1 MILSKDDSCN
11 IGMSN
16 SESLIILKEVH
27 RNNDYRWCFRVKAC
41 ASAVAHGGSC
51 GQGRLTQT
59 RFARGMEYLATVG
72 QCALHVKRMHFLKT
86 RTWILSI
93 ADPTSTLEREP
104 NSSADEFPTT
114 VAEADDCQNALMQE
128 L

>member
-1 MILSKDDSCN
+1 MILSEDDSCN

-16 SESLIILKEVH
+16 SESLIILKEAH

-59 RFARGMEYLATVG
+59 RFARGMEYLSTVG
-72 QCALHVKRMHFLKT
+72 QCVLHVKRMHFFKR

-104 NSSADEFPTT
+104 NSSADIFPTT
-114 VAEADDCQNALMQE
+114 VAERDDCQKALMQK

>member
-1 MILSKDDSCN
+1 M
-11 IGMSN
+11 N
-16 SESLIILKEVH
+16 SSELLIILKEVH
-27 RNNDYRWCFRVKAC
+27 RNNDYRWCSRVKAC
-41 ASAVAHGGSC
+41 ASALAHGGSC

-59 RFARGMEYLATVG
+59 RFARGMKYLATVG
-72 QCALHVKRMHFLKT
+72 QCVLHVKRMQFLKT

-114 VAEADDCQNALMQE
+114 VAEADDCQNALMQK

>member
-1 MILSKDDSCN
+1 MILSEDNSCN
-11 IGMSN
+11 IRMSN

-59 RFARGMEYLATVG
+59 RFARGMEYLSTVE
-72 QCALHVKRMHFLKT
+72 QSVLHVKRVPFFKR
-86 RTWILSI
+86 RTWILSM
-93 ADPTSTLEREP
+93 ADPTSTFEREP
-104 NSSADEFPTT
+104 NSSADIFPPT
-114 VAEADDCQNALMQE
+114 ADERDDCQKALMQK

>member
-1 MILSKDDSCN
+1 
-11 IGMSN
+11 MSS
-16 SESLIILKEVH
+16 SELLIILKEVH
-27 RNNDYRWCFRVKAC
+27 RNNDYRWCSRVKAC
-41 ASAVAHGGSC
+41 ASALAHGGSC

-59 RFARGMEYLATVG
+59 RFARGMTYLDTVG
-72 QCALHVKRMHFLKT
+72 QCVLHVKRMHFLKT

-114 VAEADDCQNALMQE
+114 VAEADDCQNALMQK